1 MCCCGGLPPDVD
13 RECLYLCHAFVA
25 ESLAQ
30 FMSSTC
36 HKYLRSVDNIPL
48 QVAVSAVVEVCT
60 QSLLAVQAAGTQSLF
75 QKMDVNQDG
84 VIDRREFDAA
94 MGNALNSV
102 SAMQTAANE
111 TAVDPPAVPDVGAQ
125 LQQKIEALQRKLDN

>member
-1 MCCCGGLPPDVD
+1 M
-13 RECLYLCHAFVA
+13 
-25 ESLAQ
+25 
-30 FMSSTC
+30 
-36 HKYLRSVDNIPL
+36 
-48 QVAVSAVVEVCT
+48 AVSAVVEVCT

-102 SAMQTAANE
+102 SAMQAAANE
-111 TAVDPPAVPDVGAQ
+111 TAVPNVGAQ
-125 LQQKIEALQRKLDN
+125 LQQKIEALQRKLNN

>member
-1 MCCCGGLPPDVD
+1 M
-13 RECLYLCHAFVA
+13 
-25 ESLAQ
+25 
-30 FMSSTC
+30 
-36 HKYLRSVDNIPL
+36 
-48 QVAVSAVVEVCT
+48 AVSAVVEVCT

-102 SAMQTAANE
+102 SAMHAAANE

-125 LQQKIEALQRKLDN
+125 LQQKIEALQRKLNN